1 MIFFSVLSFLGFDQL
16 QIWQDGDKIVGYHEQ
31 NVFVAKWYV
40 QILFKNAGMVSYT
53 IVFFYLDLCSYVIL
67 KKKMKLNIFLVLF
80 YYWCFYT
87 RVYSWKK
94 WAKIGNKNVCSSEFV
109 HHINTSFYGRPFQ
122 FDNEAVYKSVASLPW
137 PYPTIR

>member
-40 QILFKNAGMVSYT
+40 QILFKNAGMVSYS
-53 IVFFYLDLCSYVIL
+53 IVFFLFRFVQLCNF
-67 KKKMKLNIFLVLF
+67 KKENKTKYFSSFI